1 MLYGF
6 SGVILQGA
14 LVTLELAISSV
25 VLAVIIGLI
34 GAGGKLSQNRLSG
47 LIFEGYTTL
56 IRGVPDLVLMLLIF
70 YGLQIALNTVTEA
83 MGVGQIDID
92 PMVAGIITLGFIYGA
107 YFTETFRGAF
117 MAVPKG
123 HIEAATAFG
132 FTRGQVFRR
141 IMFPAMMRYALPG
154 IGNNWQV
161 ILKSTAL
168 VSLLGLE
175 DVVKATQLAGKSTWE
190 PFYFAIVC
198 GVIYLVFTTVSNGV
212 LLFLERRYSVGVKRA
227 DGYRFTGVA
236 ITLWLLILSVV
247 IGGVLALFLAIGR
260 VSSNKYIQFPIWLF
274 TYIFRGTPLYV
285 QLLVFYS
292 GMYTLEIVKG
302 TEFLN
307 AFFRSG
313 LNCTVLALTLNTC
326 AYTTE
331 IFAGAIRSVPHG
343 EIEAARAYGFSTF
356 KMYRCIIL
364 PSALRI
370 ALPAYSNEV
379 ILMLHSTALAFTATV
394 PDLLKIA
401 RDINA
406 ATYQPFTAFG
416 IAAVLYLII
425 SYVLISLFRRAEK
438 RWLQHVKPS
447 STH

>member
-70 YGLQIALNTVTEA
+70 Y
-83 MGVGQIDID
+83 
-92 PMVAGIITLGFIYGA
+92 
-107 YFTETFRGAF
+107 
-117 MAVPKG
+117 G

-227 DGYRFTGVA
+227 D
-236 ITLWLLILSVV
+236 L
-247 IGGVLALFLAIGR
+247 
-260 VSSNKYIQFPIWLF
+260 
-274 TYIFRGTPLYV
+274 
-285 QLLVFYS
+285 
-292 GMYTLEIVKG
+292 
-302 TEFLN
+302 
-307 AFFRSG
+307 
-313 LNCTVLALTLNTC
+313 
-326 AYTTE
+326 
-331 IFAGAIRSVPHG
+331 
-343 EIEAARAYGFSTF
+343 
-356 KMYRCIIL
+356 
-364 PSALRI
+364 
-370 ALPAYSNEV
+370 
-379 ILMLHSTALAFTATV
+379 
-394 PDLLKIA
+394 
-401 RDINA
+401 
-406 ATYQPFTAFG
+406 
-416 IAAVLYLII
+416 
-425 SYVLISLFRRAEK
+425 
-438 RWLQHVKPS
+438 
-447 STH
+447 